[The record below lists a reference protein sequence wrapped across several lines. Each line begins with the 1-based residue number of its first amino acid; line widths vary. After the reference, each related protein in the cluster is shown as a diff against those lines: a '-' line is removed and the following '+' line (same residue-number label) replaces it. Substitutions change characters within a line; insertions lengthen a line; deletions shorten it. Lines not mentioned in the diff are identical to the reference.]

1 MKRMTTLK
9 DHERRITSLEGC
21 VTDVK
26 EILTSHGESIYHLER
41 DNIANR
47 LGISMILER
56 LDLPPVTEEQI
67 DEVFDG
73 R

>member
-9 DHERRITSLEGC
+9 VHERRITSLEGC

-26 EILTSHGESIYHLER
+26 EILTSHSESIYRLER

-56 LDLPPVTEEQI
+56 LDLPLITEEQI
-67 DEVFDG
+67 DEVLDA